1 MSSPKSSGT
10 LLGRLPLNRKRK
22 RLPKCRDTFENES
35 NVESSSDREEEEEE
49 EKFLRMAVK
58 IQTPKRATTTLKTT
72 VRKQKV
78 VALKRLQ
85 PYTLK
90 IPVKILR
97 TLMCTGH

>member
-58 IQTPKRATTTLKTT
+58 IKTPKRATTTLKTT

-78 VALKRLQ
+78 E
-85 PYTLK
+85 TSTT
-90 IPVKILR
+90 I
-97 TLMCTGH
+97 HS

>member
-35 NVESSSDREEEEEE
+35 NEESSSDREEEEEE
-49 EKFLRMAVK
+49 TFLRMAVK
-58 IQTPKRATTTLKTT
+58 IKTPKRATTTLKTT

-97 TLMCTGH
+97 TLMRTGH

>member
-1 MSSPKSSGT
+1 
-10 LLGRLPLNRKRK
+10 
-22 RLPKCRDTFENES
+22 
-35 NVESSSDREEEEEE
+35 
-49 EKFLRMAVK
+49 MAVK
-58 IQTPKRATTTLKTT
+58 IKTPKRATTTLKTT

-78 VALKRLQ
+78 VALRRLQ

>member
-10 LLGRLPLNRKRK
+10 LLRRLPLNRKRK

-35 NVESSSDREEEEEE
+35 NVKSSSDREEEEEE
-49 EKFLRMAVK
+49 TFLRMAVK
-58 IQTPKRATTTLKTT
+58 IKTPKRATTTLKTT

>member
-1 MSSPKSSGT
+1 MERFQVDC
-10 LLGRLPLNRKRK
+10 LLIENRK

-35 NVESSSDREEEEEE
+35 NVKRSSDREEEEEE
-49 EKFLRMAVK
+49 TFLRMAVK
-58 IQTPKRATTTLKTT
+58 IKTPKRATTTLKTT

-97 TLMCTGH
+97 TLMRTGH